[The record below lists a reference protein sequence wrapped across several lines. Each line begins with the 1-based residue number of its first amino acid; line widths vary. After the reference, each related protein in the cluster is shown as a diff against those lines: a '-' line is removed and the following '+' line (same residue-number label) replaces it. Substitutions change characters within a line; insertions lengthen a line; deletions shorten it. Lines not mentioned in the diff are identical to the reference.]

1 MAAKTV
7 LITGSSE
14 GGIGHAL
21 CLEFQKRGLTVFAT
35 ARSVNKMAGLGD
47 LPNIHLITLDVT
59 SPESVAAAAK
69 EVDIRTGGKLDYLIN
84 NAGNLYSMPTLD
96 VNIED
101 AKAMFEVNYWGV
113 LRMTQAFSDMLIA
126 AKGTI
131 VNVGSGAG
139 VCHTPFQS
147 MYNSSKAA
155 VNMLSETARLE
166 LAPLGVK
173 VITLVLGA
181 VESHMSKKRTE
192 EIPAT
197 SYYRPIKQHLDA
209 DPGWNAIPV
218 EKFSRTMVDDVLGGK
233 TGKIYAG
240 GDSLAVKWLIPYI
253 PAWLFDYLM
262 IVHGKG
268 LGKMPRL

>member
-1 MAAKTV
+1 
-7 LITGSSE
+7 
-14 GGIGHAL
+14 
-21 CLEFQKRGLTVFAT
+21 
-35 ARSVNKMAGLGD
+35 
-47 LPNIHLITLDVT
+47 
-59 SPESVAAAAK
+59 
-69 EVDIRTGGKLDYLIN
+69 
-84 NAGNLYSMPTLD
+84 
-96 VNIED
+96 
-101 AKAMFEVNYWGV
+101 
-113 LRMTQAFSDMLIA
+113 
-126 AKGTI
+126 
-131 VNVGSGAG
+131 
-139 VCHTPFQS
+139 

-253 PAWLFDYLM
+253 PAWFFVSVTPFWDLN
-262 IVHGKG
+262 GKPNKTIG
-268 LGKMPRL
+268 LLDDRSRERSWQDA